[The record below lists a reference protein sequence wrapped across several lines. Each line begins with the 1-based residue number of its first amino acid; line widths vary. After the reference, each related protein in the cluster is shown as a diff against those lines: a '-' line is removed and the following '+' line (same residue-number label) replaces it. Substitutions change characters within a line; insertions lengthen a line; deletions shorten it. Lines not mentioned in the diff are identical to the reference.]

1 MSKIIFSGSA
11 PVSQSVEAVRA
22 LLNYQGKVYTEMPA
36 FYRLSPEMV
45 LVRSSKGDMYYVV
58 TPTACSCPSATYRPG
73 KACKHQRAYFPP
85 QTTPQVTEDEKND
98 SIRPDMRGFRPF
110 SLLPGEKVD
119 LPDLGS

>member
-73 KACKHQRAYFPP
+73 EACKHIRAYFK
-85 QTTPQVTEDEKND
+85 TASKAATKEESLRDQVNSRAAREQFYEG
-98 SIRPDMRGFRPF
+98 MRTAGA
-110 SLLPGEKVD
+110 V
-119 LPDLGS
+119 